1 MARKVEA
8 LRKSVNYQGGKM
20 NNTDNIYEIVQ
31 LFKQLDNQEAQ
42 LEVIKIL
49 EKILEGKE
57 WKQ

>member
-1 MARKVEA
+1 
-8 LRKSVNYQGGKM
+8 M

-49 EKILEGKE
+49 EKIAEGKE
-57 WKQ
+57 CKQ

>member
-20 NNTDNIYEIVQ
+20 SSTDNIYEIVQ
-31 LFKQLDNQEAQ
+31 LFKQLDNQEAKF
-42 LEVIKIL
+42 EVIKIL
-49 EKILEGKE
+49 EKIAEGKE

>member
-1 MARKVEA
+1 M
-8 LRKSVNYQGGKM
+8 KS
-20 NNTDNIYEIVQ
+20 TDYIYEIVQ

-49 EKILEGKE
+49 EKIAEGKE

>member
-1 MARKVEA
+1 M
-8 LRKSVNYQGGKM
+8 KS
-20 NNTDNIYEIVQ
+20 TDYIYEIVQ
-31 LFKQLDNQEAQ
+31 LFKQLDNKEAQ

>member
-1 MARKVEA
+1 M
-8 LRKSVNYQGGKM
+8 SS
-20 NNTDNIYEIVQ
+20 TDYIYEIVQ

-49 EKILEGKE
+49 EKIVEGKE

>member
-1 MARKVEA
+1 M
-8 LRKSVNYQGGKM
+8 KS
-20 NNTDNIYEIVQ
+20 TDYIYEIVQ

-49 EKILEGKE
+49 EKISEGKE

>member
-1 MARKVEA
+1 MEA

-20 NNTDNIYEIVQ
+20 SSTDYIYEIVQ

-49 EKILEGKE
+49 EKIAEGKE

>member
-20 NNTDNIYEIVQ
+20 SSTDYIYEIVQ

-49 EKILEGKE
+49 EKIAEGKE

>member
-1 MARKVEA
+1 M
-8 LRKSVNYQGGKM
+8 KS
-20 NNTDNIYEIVQ
+20 TDYIYEIVQ

>member
-1 MARKVEA
+1 M
-8 LRKSVNYQGGKM
+8 SS
-20 NNTDNIYEIVQ
+20 TDHIYEIVQ

-49 EKILEGKE
+49 EKIAEGKE

>member
-1 MARKVEA
+1 M
-8 LRKSVNYQGGKM
+8 SS
-20 NNTDNIYEIVQ
+20 TDYIYEIVQ

>member
-1 MARKVEA
+1 M
-8 LRKSVNYQGGKM
+8 KS
-20 NNTDNIYEIVQ
+20 TDHIYEIVQ

-49 EKILEGKE
+49 EKIAEGKE

>member
-1 MARKVEA
+1 
-8 LRKSVNYQGGKM
+8 M

>member
-1 MARKVEA
+1 M
-8 LRKSVNYQGGKM
+8 SS
-20 NNTDNIYEIVQ
+20 TDYIYEIVQ

-49 EKILEGKE
+49 EKIAEGKE

>member
-1 MARKVEA
+1 
-8 LRKSVNYQGGKM
+8 M

-31 LFKQLDNQEAQ
+31 LFKQLDNQEAK

-49 EKILEGKE
+49 EKIAGGKE